1 MSFRRA
7 LHPHFN
13 LLKET
18 RCKYPPRMVISSSSS
33 SFCSDL
39 PTKKGKAAPLQ
50 ERRMRDRGQDM
61 AKGGEGGNGSWS
73 YRRVRNDRH
82 GKPDAI

>member
-50 ERRMRDRGQDM
+50 
-61 AKGGEGGNGSWS
+61 
-73 YRRVRNDRH
+73 V
-82 GKPDAI
+82 